1 MEPDSTTPAGQG
13 KQTFA
18 QSACV
23 ACHTIQGISAGVVGP
38 NLTHFGSRHTI
49 AGAMY
54 ESNPSNLGK
63 WLENPPARKPGTLM
77 LNLGLSPQQISNLVA
92 YLQSLK

>member
-1 MEPDSTTPAGQG
+1 M
-13 KQTFA
+13 
-18 QSACV
+18 
-23 ACHTIQGISAGVVGP
+23 VGP
-38 NLTHFGSRHTI
+38 NLTHFGSRRTV
-49 AGAMY
+49 AGAVY
-54 ESNPSNLGK
+54 ENNPSNLGK

>member
-1 MEPDSTTPAGQG
+1 
-13 KQTFA
+13 
-18 QSACV
+18 
-23 ACHTIQGISAGVVGP
+23 
-38 NLTHFGSRHTI
+38 
-49 AGAMY
+49 MY